1 MLGMKKGKLKFLYG
15 FFAVFSSNFLSLLIS
30 VSITLIFPK
39 VLSEVDY
46 SYFQLYLFYSSFVIF
61 GHLGIVDGIYLRY
74 GGVRYKELEFPLLY
88 AQFKFLTII
97 EVLMATII
105 FAIGGFEP
113 DTEKG
118 IVFMMC
124 AVAFVLAGI
133 RIFYSQLL
141 LTTARMAEY
150 AKVMLLERIV
160 FISLSII
167 YFFFHKQNS
176 FEVICFI
183 DLLARGC
190 SYLYVRRIMPEL
202 RSSGVA
208 NLKKAVSEIV
218 ENWSCGVNLYFSNFS
233 SMLSIGIFRF
243 LIENKWDIITFGKVS
258 LAISA
263 VGAFVVLSNAASL
276 ALFPAMRR
284 INEKYIKD
292 SFVLTNDL
300 LCYFGL
306 CLQWLYF
313 PLCVLLTIWLPNYV
327 DSFIYMGL
335 LFPMCI
341 YDIKWTSLES
351 TILKVIRQEKQ
362 ILYTNGVSL
371 LVSVLFGVIIWL
383 DMCSVINVMMCLVS
397 IFVCKHIIGM
407 KIIKRALCIERYS
420 MGAEGITFII
430 VILYYI
436 IVVNLDAF
444 RGGVIYGLSLFVV
457 GIWNFNA
464 IKVKCKAIKEI
475 YMNI

>member
-1 MLGMKKGKLKFLYG
+1 MKKGKMRFLYG

-39 VLSEVDY
+39 MLSEVDY

-61 GHLGIVDGIYLRY
+61 GHLGVVDGIYLRY
-74 GGVRYKELEFPLLY
+74 GGALYEELEFPLLY

-97 EVLMATII
+97 EVLIAIII
-105 FAIGGFEP
+105 FTVSGFET
-113 DTEKG
+113 DTKKC

-124 AVAFVLAGI
+124 AIAFILAGI

-167 YFFFHKQNS
+167 YIVFSNQNA

-202 RSSGVA
+202 RSRGIVEF
-208 NLKKAVSEIV
+208 KKAVSEMV
-218 ENWSCGVNLYFSNFS
+218 ENWFCGVNLFFSNFS

-284 INEKYIKD
+284 IDEKYIKE

-300 LCYFGL
+300 LCCFGL

-313 PLCVLLTIWLPNYV
+313 PLCILLTIWLPNYV
-327 DSFIYMGL
+327 DSFTYMGL

-351 TILKVIRQEKQ
+351 TILKAIRQEKQ
-362 ILYTNGVSL
+362 ILYTNIVSL
-371 LVSVLFGVIIWL
+371 LVSVLFGIIIWL
-383 DMCSVINVMMCLVS
+383 GMCSVINVMIGLVS
-397 IFVCKHIIGM
+397 VFICKHIMGV
-407 KIIKRALCIERYS
+407 KIIKKALCIDKYS
-420 MGAEGITFII
+420 VGTEGIAFMI

-444 RGGVIYGLSLFVV
+444 EGGVIYGLLLLAF
-457 GIWNFNA
+457 GIWKSNA
-464 IKVKCKAIKEI
+464 IKIKCKAIKEI